1 MATTTAETGPA
12 PGSERLRRLSLT
24 QRILARPA
32 AGALII
38 VVFVWLVFAAIS
50 VAKGLSTGQF
60 PFMSAGGTLN
70 YLDVAAQVGII
81 GTAVA
86 LLMIAGEFDLSIGS
100 ILGFAGMALMILV
113 SPVDAGGFGWT
124 MVPAVGMAL
133 LLALLIG
140 TVNGLLVVTTKLPS
154 FIITLGT
161 LLIVRGLTVALSRL
175 RTNRTQ
181 LGNLDEVSGFGLFHD
196 VFGAKFSIFGS
207 NFNVSILWWVALAA
221 VVTWLLV
228 RTRQGNWIYG
238 TGGAVEAARNVG
250 VPVRHV
256 KIALFLTTAF
266 AAFLVAL
273 IQAVEFTGAD
283 ALRGTDQEFNA
294 IIAAV
299 VGGCLLTGG
308 YGSAVGAAFG
318 ALLFGMVQQG
328 IVITGIDGDWYRVF
342 LGGVLVVAVIFNNF
356 IRQRASRR

>member
-1 MATTTAETGPA
+1 
-12 PGSERLRRLSLT
+12 
-24 QRILARPA
+24 
-32 AGALII
+32 
-38 VVFVWLVFAAIS
+38 
-50 VAKGLSTGQF
+50 
-60 PFMSAGGTLN
+60 
-70 YLDVAAQVGII
+70 
-81 GTAVA
+81 
-86 LLMIAGEFDLSIGS
+86 
-100 ILGFAGMALMILV
+100 
-113 SPVDAGGFGWT
+113 
-124 MVPAVGMAL
+124 VPAVGMAL

-140 TVNGLLVVTTKLPS
+140 IVNGLLVVTTKLPS

-181 LGNLDEVSGFGLFHD
+181 LGNLDEVSGFELFHD

-207 NFNVSILWWVALAA
+207 NFNASILWWVALA
-221 VVTWLLV
+221 VVATWLLV

-250 VPVRHV
+250 VPVRRV

-273 IQAVEFTGAD
+273 IQAIEFTGAD

-308 YGSAVGAAFG
+308 YGSAVGAALG